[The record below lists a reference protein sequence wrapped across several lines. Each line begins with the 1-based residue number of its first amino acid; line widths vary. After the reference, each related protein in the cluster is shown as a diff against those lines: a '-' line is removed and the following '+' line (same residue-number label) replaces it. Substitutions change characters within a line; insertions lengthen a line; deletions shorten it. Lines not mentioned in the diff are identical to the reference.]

1 MKLNHDFNQRVVVTP
16 EQYNWVDSPIAG
28 VQRMMLD
35 RIGDEVARATSLV
48 RYAPNSSFPEHSH
61 GGGEEILV
69 LSGTFADEHGE
80 YPQGSYLRN
89 PIGTSHSPKIG
100 PEGATIF
107 VKLHQFSEHDTAH
120 FAMDTQAASWSQGL
134 VDGLEVMNG
143 HGRPFD
149 DGNGRWN
156 NWQSMLNA
164 GQPLV
169 AVGCSDDHGGD
180 EVDFPR
186 SYVPASSDAGREVSD
201 QEVVDAFQAG
211 QLVVS
216 AGAFARVWLGEAGLG
231 ELVTVDED
239 TSEVDLDVHIE
250 AIPEVD
256 VTFVCVFVNCDEVLT
271 VAATDPEGIV
281 KLSDT
286 LTVELPE
293 DSDASSSE
301 TPRWPARSP

>member
-134 VDGLEVMNG
+134 VDGLEVMSLHQFEGESVALVKWAPNTEFHPHKHWG
-143 HGRPFD
+143 GEEIFVIAGTFYDEHGTYPT
-149 DGNGRWN
+149 G
-156 NWQSMLNA
+156 S
-164 GQPLV
+164 
-169 AVGCSDDHGGD
+169 
-180 EVDFPR
+180 
-186 SYVPASSDAGREVSD
+186 
-201 QEVVDAFQAG
+201 
-211 QLVVS
+211 
-216 AGAFARVWLGEAGLG
+216 WL
-231 ELVTVDED
+231 
-239 TSEVDLDVHIE
+239 
-250 AIPEVD
+250 
-256 VTFVCVFVNCDEVLT
+256 
-271 VAATDPEGIV
+271 
-281 KLSDT
+281 
-286 LTVELPE
+286 
-293 DSDASSSE
+293 
-301 TPRWPARSP
+301 RSPHLSQHTPYTKEDGALIYVKVGHLADHIDHQAS